1 MIIYPQLDPIALD
14 LGLVKVHWYGI
25 MYGLSFL
32 FGYLFALSRISK
44 GSFPLS
50 RQQLVDFVGW
60 VAIGVI
66 LGGRMGYMFFYQL
79 FTFLDNPLSVFFIWQ
94 GGMSFHGGLI
104 GVISAT
110 WWFAKKQNIHP
121 LILGDS
127 LAPLI
132 PIGLFFGRLGNFIGG
147 ELWGRPTDL
156 PWGMVFQHVDTFA
169 MILEGL
175 VLFGVLFWYSSS
187 IRVAGQVTG
196 LFLVGYG
203 VFRFLIEFFR
213 EPDRHLGFLLF
224 DWMTMGHLLTLPMIV
239 GGSVLFFFV
248 LVQKKGENNEGLS

>member
-1 MIIYPQLDPIALD
+1 M
-14 LGLVKVHWYGI
+14 
-25 MYGLSFL
+25 
-32 FGYLFALSRISK
+32 
-44 GSFPLS
+44 
-50 RQQLVDFVGW
+50 
-60 VAIGVI
+60 
-66 LGGRMGYMFFYQL
+66 
-79 FTFLDNPLSVFFIWQ
+79 
-94 GGMSFHGGLI
+94 
-104 GVISAT
+104 
-110 WWFAKKQNIHP
+110 
-121 LILGDS
+121 
-127 LAPLI
+127 
-132 PIGLFFGRLGNFIGG
+132 FFGRLGNFIGG

-169 MILEGL
+169 RHPSQIYEMILEGL